1 MARLSWI
8 SIDKRRAI
16 VALGLSPPPHHLSP
30 SSTTHFLLLRSVG
43 ALRALSSA
51 RMAWSKGRINLW
63 ADCVVRKIG
72 DPAYLPP
79 TSSKHRLTFCSVIF
93 AEDAMS
99 FLRKVAVAGIKPWVS
114 KAGGSNLEKILRGNI
129 CSEDWFFCSLIL
141 GSIESNWSRF
151 VEVIRMEITGTII
164 WTEYIFP
171 FLEWFEQ
178 TLIRERKK
186 ILKGKFDWF
195 KAHIPSLFNVT
206 RKMKK
211 SRKRVF
217 LIDFSWWRRHVAF
230 RLTSKFYVFSEER
243 TRKKA
248 RRKKKN
254 E

>member
-30 SSTTHFLLLRSVG
+30 SSTTHFLLLESVG

-114 KAGGSNLEKILRGNI
+114 KVGGSNLEKILRGNV
-129 CSEDWFFCSLIL
+129 CNEDSFQVSPFVLRFF
-141 GSIESNWSRF
+141 GRGHIES
-151 VEVIRMEITGTII
+151 
-164 WTEYIFP
+164 
-171 FLEWFEQ
+171 
-178 TLIRERKK
+178 IRELSK
-186 ILKGKFDWF
+186 ISFHSYIRRGN
-195 KAHIPSLFNVT
+195 HT
-206 RKMKK
+206 R
-211 SRKRVF
+211 
-217 LIDFSWWRRHVAF
+217 IG
-230 RLTSKFYVFSEER
+230 
-243 TRKKA
+243 
-248 RRKKKN
+248 N
-254 E
+254 